1 MRIITVEEH
10 FHHPEVMARVQELAG
25 QWPPPPVVSDDGFSR
40 FFQSFMPDKDSAE
53 QLGGHRL
60 AHMDRVGIDIQVV
73 SHGAS
78 SPSRLDHPEAV
89 QLCRKVNDKLAQ
101 QISEHPTRFRGF
113 ATIPLHD
120 PAAAADEMRRCVNDL
135 GFVGTL
141 IMGTCGGLFLDDE
154 RFDPVLTAAEEV
166 DLPIYVHPELP
177 PAPVSTAYYAGN
189 WPAAAHFLF
198 SGPAFGWHAEAGIHV
213 LRLILSGALDRHPS
227 LKLLSGHWGEF
238 VAGWLDRLDEAIGW
252 GTHLDRTVSEY
263 YREHVWATP
272 SGMYS
277 QNQLQFILAEI
288 GAERIIYSEDFPY
301 IIRDNVS
308 DFLEQAELTD
318 HRNRRIVRRSPS
330 KNVHFGAS
338 DLDGESPGHQASTS
352 ITLVRLLR
360 LLPRDARLR
369 RLGQHVRQI

>member
-10 FHHPEVMARVQELAG
+10 FHHPEVIARVQELAG
-25 QWPPPPVVSDDGFSR
+25 PPPVVPDDGFGR
-40 FFQSFMPDKDSAE
+40 FLQDFMPEKDSAE
-53 QLGGHRL
+53 RLGGHRL

-73 SHGAS
+73 SHGAN
-78 SPSRLDHPEAV
+78 SPSSLDHPEAV
-89 QLCRKVNDKLAQ
+89 ELCRRVNDNLAQ

-120 PAAAADEMRRCVNDL
+120 PAAAADEMRRCVNEL

-154 RFDPVLTAAEEV
+154 RFDPVLAAAEEV
-166 DLPIYVHPELP
+166 DLPIYVHPGLP
-177 PAPVSTAYYAGN
+177 QAPVSTAYYAGN
-189 WPAAAHFLF
+189 WPAAVHFLF

-238 VAGWLDRLDEAIGW
+238 VAGWLDRLDETIGW

-277 QNQLQFILAEI
+277 QNQLKFILAEI

-301 IIRDNVS
+301 VVRDNVS

-318 HRNRRIVRRSPS
+318 DQRDAIAHRNAENVMRI
-330 KNVHFGAS
+330 
-338 DLDGESPGHQASTS
+338 QAT
-352 ITLVRLLR
+352 
-360 LLPRDARLR
+360 
-369 RLGQHVRQI
+369 